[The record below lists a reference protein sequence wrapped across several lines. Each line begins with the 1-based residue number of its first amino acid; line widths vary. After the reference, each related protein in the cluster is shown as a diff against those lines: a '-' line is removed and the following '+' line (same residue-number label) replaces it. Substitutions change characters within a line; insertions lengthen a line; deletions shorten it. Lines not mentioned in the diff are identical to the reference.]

1 MWVWTLNWNLLT
13 PQLFIG
19 SCPMSVEDIELI
31 RAGTGTTAMLSI
43 QHDECLRQFSIDY
56 PAFVRHGEE
65 LGLVMVRSPMRDF
78 DPPDMRCNLPA
89 AVRTLAGLLTGG
101 HRVYVHCTAGIG
113 RGPLTVLGYLA
124 FVEGYSPEEAIE
136 LIRSRR
142 SDIAPNWE
150 AFHGCRQDLVEQH
163 RQRIA
168 ERAWALYERRRQH
181 CLPGSQEDDW
191 YQAERETIRDAL
203 ATPACEPRSSNSF
216 SSIPPG
222 RNQPQ
227 PFN

>member
-1 MWVWTLNWNLLT
+1 MWVWTRNWSRLT

-19 SCPMSVEDIELI
+19 SCPMSMRDIERI
-31 RAGTGTTAMLSI
+31 QAGTGATALLSV
-43 QHDECLRQFSIDY
+43 QHDECLRQFAIDY
-56 PAFVRHGEE
+56 PAFVRYGES
-65 LGLVMVRSPMRDF
+65 LGLVMARSPMRDF
-78 DPPDMRCNLPA
+78 DPPDMRRNLPA
-89 AVRTLAGLLTGG
+89 AVHALAGLLAGG

-124 FVEGYSPEEAIE
+124 FIEGYSPEGAIE
-136 LIRSRR
+136 WIRGRR

-181 CLPGSQEDDW
+181 RLPGSPEDDW
-191 YQAERETIRDAL
+191 CQAERETIREVL
-203 ATPACEPRSSNSF
+203 AAPACE
-216 SSIPPG
+216 
-222 RNQPQ
+222 
-227 PFN
+227 